1 MHIVF
6 PVVNAYVNVK
16 YLIFIS
22 FLYSISLTTPFGL
35 FFFLLVLC
43 SFTAICRIKRVKDEK
58 EINKGM

>member
-35 FFFLLVLC
+35 FFFSL
-43 SFTAICRIKRVKDEK
+43 SFMFFYCDMQDQESER
-58 EINKGM
+58 